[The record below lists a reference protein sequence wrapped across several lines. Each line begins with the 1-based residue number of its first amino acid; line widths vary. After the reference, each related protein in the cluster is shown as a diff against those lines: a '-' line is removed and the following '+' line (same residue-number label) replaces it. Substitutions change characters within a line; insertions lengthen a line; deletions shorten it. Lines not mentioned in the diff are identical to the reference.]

1 MARVF
6 DVVEYPSEMADE
18 LVHRFPETG
27 IADLRFGSQVI
38 VRESQAAVFFRDGR
52 ALDVLGPGR
61 HTIST
66 ANVPLLTNLLG
77 KLFGD
82 RTPFTAEV
90 YFVSMREF
98 ADRKWGTPQPI
109 IVRNTGVGLGI
120 ALLQGFGTYSFQVKD
135 PQQFVTQ
142 IVGQL
147 GAYRTSDIETRLRTM
162 LLSRLQDLLGETTSQ
177 KNVLDLIGL
186 TDELGAGVRA
196 KSQDDFLA
204 IGLLLKSFYIG
215 NLKPSDKSAK
225 ELREMGMLDMQT
237 YTQLQAADAMRDA
250 AQNPSGGAG
259 LTAGIGAGM
268 GIGNVLSGSL
278 AGMTQGQSQ
287 TQPTTPSASNVMP
300 DIMTPSEAA
309 GFLKVSEEDV
319 VAAINAGDLKARK
332 IGSAYR
338 ISKDALQDYLRGRFY
353 KSVQK
358 KVGTNANL
366 FYSTRWLYE
375 STPVSYP
382 QPPRSV
388 QPRHMTM
395 ARMSPHPVLRNH

>member
-27 IADLRFGSQVI
+27 VADLRFGSQVI

-61 HTIST
+61 HTITT
-66 ANVPLLTNLLG
+66 ANVPLLTGLLG

-147 GAYRTSDIETRLRTM
+147 GAYRTSDIETRLRTI
-162 LLSRLQDLLGETTSQ
+162 LLSRMQDLLGETTAE

-186 TDELGAGVRA
+186 TDELSAGVRA
-196 KSQDDFLA
+196 KAQDDFLA

-225 ELREMGMLDMQT
+225 ELRDMGMLDMQT

-278 AGMTQGQSQ
+278 AGMTQGQAAQQ
-287 TQPTTPSASNVMP
+287 TQPTTPSAS
-300 DIMTPSEAA
+300 
-309 GFLKVSEEDV
+309 
-319 VAAINAGDLKARK
+319 
-332 IGSAYR
+332 
-338 ISKDALQDYLRGRFY
+338 
-353 KSVQK
+353 
-358 KVGTNANL
+358 
-366 FYSTRWLYE
+366 
-375 STPVSYP
+375 PV
-382 QPPRSV
+382 
-388 QPRHMTM
+388 
-395 ARMSPHPVLRNH
+395 

>member
-1 MARVF
+1 MTRIF

-18 LVHRFPETG
+18 VVHRFPETG
-27 IADLRFGSQVI
+27 VADLRFGSQVI
-38 VRESQAAVFFRDGR
+38 VRESQNVVFFRDGR

-61 HTIST
+61 HTITT

-77 KLFGD
+77 QAFGG

-90 YFVSMREF
+90 YYVSMREF

-109 IVRNTGVGLGI
+109 IVRNPGVGLGI

-142 IVGQL
+142 LVGAQ

-162 LLSRLQDLLGETTSQ
+162 LLSKLQDVLGETTAKSS
-177 KNVLDLIGL
+177 VLELIGL
-186 TDELGAGVRA
+186 TEELGAAVRA

-215 NLKPSDKSAK
+215 NLKPSDKSAE
-225 ELREMGMLDMQT
+225 ELRQMGMLDMQT

-268 GIGNVLSGSL
+268 GIGNVLSSSL
-278 AGMTQGQSQ
+278 AGMSQ
-287 TQPTTPSASNVMP
+287 TAQAAGTGAAAVPAMP
-300 DIMTPSEAA
+300 DVMTPSEAA
-309 GFLKVSEEDV
+309 SFLKVSEEDV
-319 VAAINAGDLKARK
+319 LAAITAGDLKARK
-332 IGSAYR
+332 IGSAFR
-338 ISKDALQDYLRGRFY
+338 ISKEALQEFLKG
-353 KSVQK
+353 
-358 KVGTNANL
+358 
-366 FYSTRWLYE
+366 
-375 STPVSYP
+375 
-382 QPPRSV
+382 
-388 QPRHMTM
+388 
-395 ARMSPHPVLRNH
+395 

>member
-27 IADLRFGSQVI
+27 VADLRFGSQVI

-61 HTIST
+61 HTITT
-66 ANVPLLTNLLG
+66 ANVPLLTGLLG

-147 GAYRTSDIETRLRTM
+147 GAYRTSDIETRLRTI
-162 LLSRLQDLLGETTSQ
+162 LLSRMQDLLGETTAE

-186 TDELGAGVRA
+186 TDELSAGVRA
-196 KSQDDFLA
+196 KAQDDFLA

-225 ELREMGMLDMQT
+225 ELRDMGMLDMQT

-259 LTAGIGAGM
+259 L
-268 GIGNVLSGSL
+268 L
-278 AGMTQGQSQ
+278 
-287 TQPTTPSASNVMP
+287 
-300 DIMTPSEAA
+300 
-309 GFLKVSEEDV
+309 
-319 VAAINAGDLKARK
+319 
-332 IGSAYR
+332 
-338 ISKDALQDYLRGRFY
+338 
-353 KSVQK
+353 
-358 KVGTNANL
+358 
-366 FYSTRWLYE
+366 
-375 STPVSYP
+375 
-382 QPPRSV
+382 
-388 QPRHMTM
+388 
-395 ARMSPHPVLRNH
+395 

>member
-61 HTIST
+61 HTITT
-66 ANVPLLTNLLG
+66 ANVPLLTDLLG
-77 KLFGD
+77 KLFND
-82 RTPFTAEV
+82 RTPFTAEI

-120 ALLQGFGTYSFQVKD
+120 ALLQGFGTYSFQVTD

-147 GAYRTSDIETRLRTM
+147 GAFRTSDIETRLRTM

-186 TDELGAGVRA
+186 TDELSAGVRA
-196 KSQDDFLA
+196 KAQDDFLA

-287 TQPTTPSASNVMP
+287 TQPTAPAAAAGMP

-319 VAAINAGDLKARK
+319 LAAINAGELKARK
-332 IGSAYR
+332 IGSAFR
-338 ISKDALQDYLRGRFY
+338 VSKESLQEYLRG
-353 KSVQK
+353 
-358 KVGTNANL
+358 
-366 FYSTRWLYE
+366 
-375 STPVSYP
+375 
-382 QPPRSV
+382 
-388 QPRHMTM
+388 
-395 ARMSPHPVLRNH
+395 